1 MGLAERSEQHR
12 PRVLRDRGALEGD
25 AEEIKTRLHPVL
37 RLPRQACRVIAR
49 WVGLCGTRLPG
60 ARQSRDAL
68 A

>member
-37 RLPRQACRVIAR
+37 RLPRQACRVIR
-49 WVGLCGTRLPG
+49 
-60 ARQSRDAL
+60 
-68 A
+68 